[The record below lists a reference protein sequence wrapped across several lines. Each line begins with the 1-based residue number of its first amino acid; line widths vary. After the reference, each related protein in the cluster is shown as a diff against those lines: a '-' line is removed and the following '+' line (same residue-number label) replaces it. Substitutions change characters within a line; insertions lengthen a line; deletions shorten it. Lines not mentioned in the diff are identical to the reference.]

1 MPLHTTEI
9 EEAAAAHPLVGR
21 FRFSIA
27 DNGGAGYVVCT
38 LTYNSRADAEAARR
52 AASDMLA
59 KAVSATK

>member
-9 EEAAAAHPLVGR
+9 EEADVGHPLAGQ
-21 FRFSIA
+21 FRFSIVE
-27 DNGGAGYVVCT
+27 NGGIGHVVCT